1 MPVYYTFNS
10 PICIELRKMDPLSS
24 PGKSSRN
31 GWRMAALL
39 LLVSFATEHEA
50 RAYTDPGSGML
61 LWQMLVAGFVGVM
74 FYLRRITSWFK
85 GKKGSKD

>member
-1 MPVYYTFNS
+1 MDSRPSPENS
-10 PICIELRKMDPLSS
+10 F
-24 PGKSSRN
+24 RN
-31 GWRMAALL
+31 GWRLAALV

-61 LWQMLVAGFVGVM
+61 VWQMLVAGFVGVM